1 MRADGTV
8 RNTRNTARLI
18 PHFGLKMNCRRICR
32 FQRPPGSAER
42 YGRISKQ
49 EVEKTHELKNW
60 YGLTQADQARLRN
73 VSRQAINDGM
83 MKELAGASRINIDI
97 PEQLTVAE
105 KLVYVLMSDGKNYRE
120 ISRILNLGSKSKICR
135 VGQSIAS
142 KMGKNGT
149 IEFLKNKKNQK
160 NVKYIQ
166 RRKNQRRKKKKNMLK
181 T

>member
-1 MRADGTV
+1 M
-8 RNTRNTARLI
+8 
-18 PHFGLKMNCRRICR
+18 
-32 FQRPPGSAER
+32 
-42 YGRISKQ
+42 
-49 EVEKTHELKNW
+49 
-60 YGLTQADQARLRN
+60 RN

-142 KMGKNGT
+142 K
-149 IEFLKNKKNQK
+149 FKK
-160 NVKYIQ
+160 
-166 RRKNQRRKKKKNMLK
+166 M
-181 T
+181 

>member
-1 MRADGTV
+1 MAEFQNRK
-8 RNTRNTARLI
+8 
-18 PHFGLKMNCRRICR
+18 LK
-32 FQRPPGSAER
+32 
-42 YGRISKQ
+42 
-49 EVEKTHELKNW
+49 KTHELKNW

-97 PEQLTVAE
+97 PEQLTVVE

-149 IEFLKNKKNQK
+149 IEFLKNKKIQK
-160 NVKYIQ
+160 MQNISKGGKI
-166 RRKNQRRKKKKNMLK
+166 NEGRRKKHVEDL
-181 T
+181 TTRI